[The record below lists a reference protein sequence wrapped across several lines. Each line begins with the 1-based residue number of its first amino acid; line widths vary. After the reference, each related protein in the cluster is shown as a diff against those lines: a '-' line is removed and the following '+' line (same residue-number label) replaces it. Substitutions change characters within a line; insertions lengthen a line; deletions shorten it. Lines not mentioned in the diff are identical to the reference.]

1 MKKITFLILW
11 FVVIFNPSLFSQDFE
26 TIMNPKNIMIGD
38 PISLEIKVSVNVSS
52 SQIVPMINENSIG
65 TFRIIEKLGVDT
77 LFSGGRTVYNFKYQI
92 TNFEDSLQFFPPQKI
107 VINSDTFFTIKQD
120 IMVSMPNVDSLKDV
134 LPIKPIVQIPL
145 SKEELA
151 NYLFMSVF
159 LMLLVLLMFW
169 VYIKYIKKEALFDKN
184 DRVEPPHVVALT
196 QLKKIENDTLW
207 QRGYVKE
214 YYDSIS
220 DTIRLY
226 IEKRFGI
233 KALELTTPQIIQNV
247 QHLGLEEAIFQ
258 SLKNMLD
265 LSDLAKFAKENPSS
279 ENNKKCLEE
288 AYRFVQSTQSIQDS
302 NKEIN
307 ANKAKKFYGQN
318 IYYYRRQAVHQNVFK
333 ILIYG
338 LSTTWVLLALI
349 VLLSYSVPI
358 YQILVYLADYPVLFF
373 GILTLLGMLITIII
387 ALLKRNSMLSFSV
400 LFDHDAIFTRS
411 FQQRKKW
418 MFNEMESIEKTKNGD
433 LILKN
438 KYNERIVFSKYLE
451 YYDEIEERL
460 NWHKSNQIVNPQ
472 ND

>member
-11 FVVIFNPSLFSQDFE
+11 FVIIFNPSVYSQDFE
-26 TIMNPKNIMIGD
+26 TVMNPKNIMIGD
-38 PISLEIKVSVNVSS
+38 PISLEIKVSVNANP
-52 SQIVPMINENSIG
+52 SQIVPIINENSIG

-107 VINSDTFFTIKQD
+107 VINSDTFFTTKQD
-120 IMVSMPNVDSLKDV
+120 IMVSMPNIDSLKDV

-159 LMLLVLLMFW
+159 LMLLVLLIFW

-220 DTIRLY
+220 DAIRLY

-247 QHLGLEEAIFQ
+247 QHLGLENAIFQ

-279 ENNKKCLEE
+279 ENNKECLEE

-338 LSTTWVLLALI
+338 LSATWFLLALI
-349 VLLSYSVPI
+349 VLLSYTVPM

-418 MFNEMESIEKTKNGD
+418 MFNEMESVEKTKNGD

-438 KYNERIVFSKYLE
+438 KYNERIIFSKYLE
-451 YYDEIEERL
+451 YFDEIEERL
-460 NWHKSNQIVNPQ
+460 NWHKSHQIVNPQ

>member
-11 FVVIFNPSLFSQDFE
+11 FVIIFNPSVYSQGFE
-26 TIMNPKNIMIGD
+26 TVMNPKNIMIGD
-38 PISLEIKVSVNVSS
+38 PISLEIKVSVNANP
-52 SQIVPMINENSIG
+52 SQIVPIINENSIG

-107 VINSDTFFTIKQD
+107 VINSDTFFTTKQD
-120 IMVSMPNVDSLKDV
+120 IMVSMPNIDSLKDV

-159 LMLLVLLMFW
+159 LMLLVLLIFW

-247 QHLGLEEAIFQ
+247 QHLGLEDAIFQ

-338 LSTTWVLLALI
+338 LSATWVLLALI
-349 VLLSYSVPI
+349 VLLSYTVPM

-418 MFNEMESIEKTKNGD
+418 MFNEMESVEKTKNGD

-438 KYNERIVFSKYLE
+438 KYNERIIFSKYLE
-451 YYDEIEERL
+451 YFDEIEERL
-460 NWHKSNQIVNPQ
+460 NWHKSHQIVNPQ

>member
-26 TIMNPKNIMIGD
+26 TKMNPKNIMIGD

-65 TFRIIEKLGVDT
+65 TFRIIDKLGVDT

-438 KYNERIVFSKYLE
+438 KYNERIIFSKYLE

-460 NWHKSNQIVNPQ
+460 NWHKSHQIVNPQ